1 MDVSITQKFKFDGA
15 ITAGHKFFFD
25 THGFIHFKAFLNSGE
40 LLQVEQALESAYTRV
55 CRERLTAVNGIP
67 IRYGKNE
74 IGETIVQ
81 RLPYVS
87 VFTKKIEDVL
97 SGKGINGL
105 TGLVNRSDCRPGF
118 NEMDGLV
125 ANYFI
130 NTPGSNYR
138 QMGWHIDGL
147 RDVLLMKPLSPMIN
161 VGIYLDDSGS
171 ANGGL
176 RVLPG
181 THKAGLKSMLFRKLP
196 LLDKREDK
204 HEFLVEAEKGDMVLH
219 DGRLWHRVALAPHT
233 GSNGRRRILYVP
245 LICGR
250 QVHRNADSRTP
261 FYQKLNRY
269 ARYQ

>member
-1 MDVSITQKFKFDGA
+1 MNMSITQKFKFDGV
-15 ITAGHKFFFD
+15 ITAAQKLFFD
-25 THGFIHFKAFLNSGE
+25 THGFVHFKAFLNSGE
-40 LLQVEQALESAYTRV
+40 LAQVEQALECAYTRV
-55 CRERLTAVNGIP
+55 CGEGLTAVNGIP

-74 IGETIVQ
+74 FGETIVQ

-87 VFTKKIEDVL
+87 VFTKNIEYLL

-105 TGLVNRSDCRPGF
+105 TGLVNRPDCRAGF

-176 RVLPG
+176 RILPG
-181 THKAGLKSMLFRKLP
+181 THKAGLKSMIFRKLP

-219 DGRLWHRVALAPHT
+219 DGRLWHRVACAPHT
-233 GSNGRRRILYVP
+233 GSKGRRRILYLP

-250 QVHRNADSRTP
+250 QVIRDAGSRTP